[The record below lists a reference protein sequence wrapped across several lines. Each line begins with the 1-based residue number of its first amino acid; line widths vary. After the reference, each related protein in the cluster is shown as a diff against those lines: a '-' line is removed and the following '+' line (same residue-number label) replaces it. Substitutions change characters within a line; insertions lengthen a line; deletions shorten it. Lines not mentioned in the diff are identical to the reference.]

1 MRSWICPVMLVLIMT
16 CSAVGAMAQT
26 EIWVQRVEAQG
37 RLLVPIRGIFE
48 ALGAAV
54 DWDPSLR
61 MVKIDYL
68 RDSIVMHVGDRN
80 AFVSGAHYALDVA
93 PRTGNGRVHVPLRF
107 VGEAMG
113 GQVDYAGN
121 RVDITSP
128 TGDWV
133 RLHLSAGQAVRGGGG
148 GGGGGSSW
156 PWTSQRRVTNA
167 DLSGYSYWQLTLMRN
182 EIYARHG
189 RQFDNSH
196 IRGHFNR
203 QGWYRPSHH
212 YRESHLNRLE
222 RDNAAAIRNYQTR
235 QFGTPATR
243 P

>member
-80 AFVSGAHYALDVA
+80 SYVSGAHYALDVA
-93 PRTGNGRVHVPLRF
+93 PRTVNGRVHVPLRF

-113 GQVDYAGN
+113 GQVYY
-121 RVDITSP
+121 
-128 TGDWV
+128 TGDLV
-133 RLHLSAGQAVRGGGG
+133 HIVAPDGKRVILHLSDDVAPPPGGENEYLA
-148 GGGGGSSW
+148 
-156 PWTSQRRVTNA
+156 PWTATHLVTDA
-167 DLSGYSYWQLTLMRN
+167 DLRGKTNWRLTLIRD

-189 RQFDNSH
+189 AGFESLH
-196 IRGHFNR
+196 IHNYFAN
-203 QGWYRPSHH
+203 QSWYWPTLEYS
-212 YRESHLNRLE
+212 ESSLSQLE
-222 RDNAAAIRNYQTR
+222 LDNAAAIHDYQTR
-235 QFGTPATR
+235 TIGAPATQ